1 MLLNQQTGINMKLKT
16 TIKLPTYS
24 CQLEVAVVDSVTK
37 EAEKLYKKHKIIDHF
52 GEEAEGALIM
62 PGIDKYYLLLHKDF
76 LTHNTI
82 AHEIFHAVVR
92 VTEDRDIVDEE
103 AQAWLAGHLTAVV
116 YKFLEKKKLEI
127 KHG

>member
-1 MLLNQQTGINMKLKT
+1 MKIKT

-24 CQLEVAVVDSVTK
+24 CELVISVVDSVAA
-37 EAEKLYKKHKIIDHF
+37 EAEKLYKKHKITEPF
-52 GEEAEGALIM
+52 GAEAEGALVMI
-62 PGIDKYYLLLHKDF
+62 GIERYYLLFHKDF

-82 AHEIFHAVVR
+82 AHEIFHSAVR
-92 VTEDRDIVDEE
+92 ITEDRDVTDEE
-103 AQAWLAGHLTAVV
+103 AQAWVAGYLSAVV

>member
-1 MLLNQQTGINMKLKT
+1 MKLST

-24 CQLEVAVVDSVTK
+24 CKIIISIVDSVAT
-37 EAEKLYKKHKIIDHF
+37 EAEKIYKKCKIKEDF
-52 GEEAEGALIM
+52 GGEAEGALIM
-62 PGIDKYYLLLHKDF
+62 PDIDVYYLLLGVKY

-92 VTEDRDIVDEE
+92 VTEDRGIVDEE
-103 AQAWLAGHLTAVV
+103 AQAWLAGHLTAVT